1 MDLIWKARS
10 RAKCVFGQARM
21 NRYGNVGS
29 GSNLP
34 NAEPSRSLHGS
45 SFASGFGNGSSGWIW
60 GGTAAVGS
68 GTRKNGSVE
77 SGRNQG
83 WSGCYRSTRFDVC

>member
-1 MDLIWKARS
+1 MLGLESKNHT
-10 RAKCVFGQARM
+10 KCAFGQAK
-21 NRYGNVGS
+21 NRFGNVGS

-34 NAEPSRSLHGS
+34 NGEQSRPLHGS
-45 SFASGFGNGSSGWIW
+45 NFTSGLGNGSAGWIW

-68 GTRKNGSVE
+68 GRRTNGSVE

-83 WSGCYRSTRFDVC
+83 